1 MNFRNTRYS
10 LAEGYISAIEYGY
23 SHSADCSI
31 VFIHG
36 WLDNAAS
43 FESVMK
49 ELHGLEPTLH
59 LCAIDLPG
67 HGQSSHKSGNNFY
80 PFHDYIDEVYQ
91 FLLNLSPKKL
101 ILVGHSLGA
110 LVASCYSAAFPE
122 QVSGLVEI
130 EGRGPL
136 SEDSENSVSRL
147 REGILHRLKIRS
159 RVSRPFSSLVEAVE
173 VRAKINR
180 ISSNLISPIVQRGLK
195 QVSEGWLWRH
205 DEKLQGQSLY
215 RMSPQHAQS
224 IRENIECPHLVVLGK
239 NGFPYLRQELEGEK
253 SCVEITTVEGG
264 HHCHLE
270 SSSRVSSLIFAL
282 VNRI

>member
-1 MNFRNTRYS
+1 MSYRNTQYT
-10 LAEGYISAIEYGY
+10 LAEGYLSAVEYGY
-23 SHSADCSI
+23 SDSAKCCL

-49 ELHGLEPTLH
+49 ELHGLEPALH

-80 PFHDYIDEVYQ
+80 SFHDYIDDIYQ
-91 FLLNLSPKKL
+91 FLSELSPNKL
-101 ILVGHSLGA
+101 VLVGHSLGA

-122 QVSGLVEI
+122 QVSALVEI

-136 SEDSENSVSRL
+136 SEDSENTVSRL
-147 REGILHRLKIRS
+147 REGVLNRQKIRS
-159 RVSRPFSSLVEAVE
+159 RPNRAFLSQDDAIN
-173 VRAKINR
+173 VRAKINQ
-180 ISSNLISPIVQRGLK
+180 IPSALISPIVQRGLK
-195 QVSEGWLWRH
+195 KVSDGWLWRH
-205 DEKLQGQSLY
+205 DEKLQSRSLY
-215 RMSPQHAQS
+215 RMSHQHAQS
-224 IRENIECPHLVVLGK
+224 VRKGIVCPHLVVLGQ
-239 NGFPYLRQELEGEK
+239 NGFPYLRQVQEGEQRT
-253 SCVEITTVEGG
+253 VEVATVEGG

>member
-1 MNFRNTRYS
+1 MSYRNTQYT
-10 LAEGYISAIEYGY
+10 LAEGYLSAVEYGY
-23 SHSADCSI
+23 SDSAKCSL

-49 ELHGLEPTLH
+49 ELHGLEPALH

-80 PFHDYIDEVYQ
+80 SFHDYIDDIYQ
-91 FLLNLSPKKL
+91 FLSELSPKKL
-101 ILVGHSLGA
+101 VLVGHSLGA

-122 QVSGLVEI
+122 QVSALVEI

-136 SEDSENSVSRL
+136 SEDSENTVSRL
-147 REGILHRLKIRS
+147 REGVLNRQKIRS
-159 RVSRPFSSLVEAVE
+159 RPNRAFLSQDDAVD
-173 VRAKINR
+173 VRAKINQ
-180 ISSNLISPIVQRGLK
+180 IPSALISPIVQRGLK
-195 QVSEGWLWRH
+195 KVSDGWLWRH

-215 RMSPQHAQS
+215 RMSHQHAQS
-224 IRENIECPHLVVLGK
+224 VRKGIVCPHLVVLGQ
-239 NGFPYLRQELEGEK
+239 NGFPYLRQVQEGELRT
-253 SCVEITTVEGG
+253 VEVATVEGG